1 MGAIDCGSREGE
13 WMGNEIIH
21 TVADLVEVSY
31 RANLKA
37 VNLKWSSEYDEGDR
51 VEAMLTGDLIEIHTI
66 FGT

>member
-1 MGAIDCGSREGE
+1 
-13 WMGNEIIH
+13 MGNEIIH